1 MAAPSSSSSPYEAA
15 RRDVRRIESELD
27 AELASFS
34 KLVAASGA
42 DDLFSS
48 SSAAAAMAARDRGMR
63 GGGGLGGGE
72 AGLAADA
79 LAASKAATV
88 ERLLHRLAAA
98 NDALAQA
105 AAAGPSGGGPAEPS
119 ADASS
124 SSSASAS
131 ASASSSSSSVEGRR
145 HTVAR
150 HRAVLR
156 DSQAEFRRLSGTLSA
171 ARERADLFAGFGG
184 GNGGP
189 GGGGG
194 ASAPPNAAT
203 SLLRER
209 SALSSAHAALDALL
223 GTASAAGTALFD
235 QRGRL
240 GGAAGRLAAV
250 GDRFPV
256 VGGLLTAIGR
266 RKERDTI
273 IVSAVAGGCA
283 FFTFLYWLRK

>member
-1 MAAPSSSSSPYEAA
+1 MAASASTSSSAAWDAA
-15 RRDVRRIESELD
+15 RRDARRVESELD

-42 DDLFSS
+42 DDLFSNSNSS
-48 SSAAAAMAARDRGMR
+48 SSAVAARRGS
-63 GGGGLGGGE
+63 GVGGE

-88 ERLLHRLAAA
+88 ERLLQRLALA

-105 AAAGPSGGGPAEPS
+105 AESTSSPGSASTSADGGGAAGGAASAEP
-119 ADASS
+119 
-124 SSSASAS
+124 
-131 ASASSSSSSVEGRR
+131 SSSSSSSSEARR
-145 HTVAR
+145 HTAAR

-156 DSQAEFRRLSGTLSA
+156 DSQAEFRRLSGVLSA

-184 GNGGP
+184 GGNGGN
-189 GGGGG
+189 G
-194 ASAPPNAAT
+194 SDNAPPANAT
-203 SLLRER
+203 SSLLLRER
-209 SALSSAHAALDALL
+209 SALSSAHAALDGLL

-240 GGAAGRLAAV
+240 GGAAGRLAAI

>member
-1 MAAPSSSSSPYEAA
+1 M
-15 RRDVRRIESELD
+15 
-27 AELASFS
+27 
-34 KLVAASGA
+34 
-42 DDLFSS
+42 
-48 SSAAAAMAARDRGMR
+48 
-63 GGGGLGGGE
+63 
-72 AGLAADA
+72 
-79 LAASKAATV
+79 
-88 ERLLHRLAAA
+88 
-98 NDALAQA
+98 
-105 AAAGPSGGGPAEPS
+105 
-119 ADASS
+119 
-124 SSSASAS
+124 
-131 ASASSSSSSVEGRR
+131 
-145 HTVAR
+145 
-150 HRAVLR
+150 LR

-184 GNGGP
+184 GVNGNGGGN
-189 GGGGG
+189 GG
-194 ASAPPNAAT
+194 APPNAAT

-209 SALSSAHAALDALL
+209 SALSSAHAALDSLL

>member
-1 MAAPSSSSSPYEAA
+1 MAAPSTPSSSAWDAA
-15 RRDVRRIESELD
+15 RRDARRIESELD

-42 DDLFSS
+42 YDLFSTS
-48 SSAAAAMAARDRGMR
+48 SSSEAAARAR
-63 GGGGLGGGE
+63 GGGVSGVGGE

-88 ERLLHRLAAA
+88 ERLLQRLTAV

-105 AAAGPSGGGPAEPS
+105 AAAAAGP
-119 ADASS
+119 

-131 ASASSSSSSVEGRR
+131 GDRASVTSSSGAAAAGSEPSSSSSSSGEARR
-145 HTVAR
+145 HTAAR

-156 DSQAEFRRLSGTLSA
+156 DSQAEFRRLSGMLAA
-171 ARERADLFAGFGG
+171 ARDRADLFAGFGASG
-184 GNGGP
+184 GSGND
-189 GGGGG
+189 G
-194 ASAPPNAAT
+194 APANATT

-209 SALSSAHAALDALL
+209 SALSSAHAALDGLL

-256 VGGLLTAIGR
+256 VGGLLAAIGR

>member
-1 MAAPSSSSSPYEAA
+1 MAAPSSSSSAAWDAA
-15 RRDVRRIESELD
+15 RRDARRVESELD
-27 AELASFS
+27 AELASLS
-34 KLVAASGA
+34 RLVAASGA

-48 SSAAAAMAARDRGMR
+48 SSSSSSAAAARGR
-63 GGGGLGGGE
+63 GGVGGE

-88 ERLLHRLAAA
+88 ERLLQRLAVA
-98 NDALAQA
+98 NDALARA
-105 AAAGPSGGGPAEPS
+105 AAAGASSSGDGGAGASGATEPE
-119 ADASS
+119 AAAASS
-124 SSSASAS
+124 SSSGSEA
-131 ASASSSSSSVEGRR
+131 RR
-145 HTVAR
+145 HTAAR

-156 DSQAEFRRLSGTLSA
+156 DSQAEFRRLSGALSA

-184 GNGGP
+184 GGLNGGA
-189 GGGGG
+189 GLG
-194 ASAPPNAAT
+194 APPNAAS

-240 GGAAGRLAAV
+240 GGASGRLAAV

-256 VGGLLTAIGR
+256 VAGLLAAIGR